1 MAIDLPFRRKALRKL
16 TNEIGCYVLCDL
28 DEVPI
33 YVGQSVDGIRK
44 RVSRHLTS
52 ARSDVIANRQI
63 DVWEI
68 AWVWSYPVK
77 NRVDIS
83 ALENA
88 LFHRFHPK
96 SALMN
101 GKVPKLQTNGLKV
114 PEPSQKVQVM
124 ANAEIAEKKDPA
136 LRLPRQAE
144 HYSQI
149 VGHFLAVKNSKEIA
163 EQYKRTLNG
172 CRNTT
177 ANCSGSQLRSK
188 AMAVMI
194 SLAPF
199 SSPVSGWPF
208 LRNAIAWSREIGA
221 HCGTPG
227 PRRSER

>member
-1 MAIDLPFRRKALRKL
+1 VAIDLPFRRKALRKL

-28 DEVPI
+28 DDVPI

-163 EQYKRTLNG
+163 GAIQAHFERLQKYHRELLG
-172 CRNTT
+172 L
-177 ANCSGSQLRSK
+177 AVEIEGDSGDD
-188 AMAVMI
+188 
-194 SLAPF
+194 
-199 SSPVSGWPF
+199 
-208 LRNAIAWSREIGA
+208 
-221 HCGTPG
+221 
-227 PRRSER
+227 